1 MVNLKVKLPGLEMK
15 NPVIPA
21 SGTFGFGYEFT
32 RFYDINVL
40 GSIMIKGTTLEPRYG
55 NPLPRIAEGPSGM
68 LNAIGLQNPGVDAV
82 MSHELEELRKCYND
96 KVIANIGGSCVD
108 DYVETAKRISTHDMV
123 GALEL
128 NISCPNVH
136 SGGIQFGTNPQMA
149 ADVTRKVKAVSQKPV
164 YVKLSPNVTDIV
176 EMAKAVE
183 EAGAD
188 GITMINTLVG
198 MRFNIKTGK
207 PIIANGT
214 GGYSGPAIFPVA
226 LRMVHQVSK
235 AVKIPVIGMGGIS
248 NAHDVIEMMLQA
260 QALWRLVVKTLL
272 IHMLVIKLFK
282 IYQKNLKNLVLKIL
296 MISLAYHINIKK
308 RNERFLFFYHYP
320 CNIIR

>member
-1 MVNLKVKLPGLEMK
+1 MANLRVKLPGLDMK
-15 NPVIPA
+15 NPITPA
-21 SGTFGFGYEFT
+21 SGTFGFGYEFA
-32 RFYDINVL
+32 RFYDLNLL
-40 GSIMIKGTTLEPRYG
+40 GSMMLKGTTLEPRYG

-82 MSHELEELRKCYND
+82 MNEELEKLRPLYND
-96 KVIANIGGSCVD
+96 KVIANIGGSGID

-128 NISCPNVH
+128 NVSCPNVH
-136 SGGIQFGTNPQMA
+136 CGGIQFGTNPDMA
-149 ADVTRKVKAVSQKPV
+149 AEVTREVKKVSKVPV

-188 GITMINTLVG
+188 GITMINTLIG
-198 MRFNIKTGK
+198 MRFDLKTGR

-226 LRMVHQVSK
+226 LRMVHQVSQ
-235 AVKIPVIGMGGIS
+235 AVDIPVIGMGGVS
-248 NAHDVIEMMLQA
+248 SGRDAIEMMIAGASAVAVGCQ
-260 QALWRLVVKTLL
+260 
-272 IHMLVIKLFK
+272 
-282 IYQKNLKNLVLKIL
+282 NLVNPFACQKIIEE
-296 MISLAYHINIKK
+296 M
-308 RNERFLFFYHYP
+308 NEILDSMGIDDV
-320 CNIIR
+320 NDIIGLSHKY

>member
-1 MVNLKVKLPGLEMK
+1 MSNLRVKLPGLDMK

-21 SGTFGFGYEFT
+21 SGTFGFGYEFAK
-32 RFYDINVL
+32 FYDINIL
-40 GSIMIKGTTLEPRYG
+40 GSMMLKGTTLEPRYG

-82 MSHELEELRKCYND
+82 MNEELEKLRPLYSD
-96 KVIANIGGSCVD
+96 KVIANIGGSAVE
-108 DYVETAKRISTHDMV
+108 DYVETARRLSCHDMV

-136 SGGIQFGTNPQMA
+136 SGGIQFGTNPDMA
-149 ADVTRKVKAVSQKPV
+149 AEVTRAVKTVSKVPV
-164 YVKLSPNVTDIV
+164 YVKLSPNVTNIV

-198 MRFNIKTGK
+198 MRFDIKTGK
-207 PIIANGT
+207 PIIANKT

-226 LRMVHQVSK
+226 LRMVYQVTQ
-235 AVKIPVIGMGGIS
+235 AVHIPVIGMGGIAS
-248 NAHDVIEMMLQA
+248 GKDAIEMMIAGASAVAVGCQN
-260 QALWRLVVKTLL
+260 L
-272 IHMLVIKLFK
+272 IDPYACEK
-282 IYQKNLKNLVLKIL
+282 IIHEMNEIL
-296 MISLAYHINIKK
+296 DEMGIDDV
-308 RNERFLFFYHYP
+308 NEIVGLSHKY
-320 CNIIR
+320 